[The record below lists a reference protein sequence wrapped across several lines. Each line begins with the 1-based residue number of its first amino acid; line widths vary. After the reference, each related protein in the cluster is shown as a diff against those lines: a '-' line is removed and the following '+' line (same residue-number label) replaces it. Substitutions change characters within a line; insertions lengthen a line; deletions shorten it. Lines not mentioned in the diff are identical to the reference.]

1 MTIAPLADEDS
12 RPTPTLLTSASLQRL
27 GVDFGAELLT
37 GCARGSLAGSAGTR
51 DTPQPF
57 QRLLAPAANARSTR
71 CFWSP
76 RTGRIQPATGDALR
90 SATW

>member
-51 DTPQPF
+51 GHSPAVSEAPCACRECAIDPVLLVTPNG
-57 QRLLAPAANARSTR
+57 ADSTSDR
-71 CFWSP
+71 
-76 RTGRIQPATGDALR
+76 
-90 SATW
+90 